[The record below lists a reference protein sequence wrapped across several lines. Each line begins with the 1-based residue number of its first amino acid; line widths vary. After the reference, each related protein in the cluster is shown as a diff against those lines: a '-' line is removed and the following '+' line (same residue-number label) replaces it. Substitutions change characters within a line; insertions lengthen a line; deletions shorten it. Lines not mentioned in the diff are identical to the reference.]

1 MKRVG
6 FKKKTYAEA
15 VHDAHMKVVAMKPK
29 QWKQRS
35 TKRARQERVYNAGI
49 PTFLAAHP
57 ICPVT
62 GEQTTQIHHSA
73 KRHGEW
79 LNLQRYWIA
88 TSITGHRWIEDN
100 KKEAEKYGLMV
111 RITETYK
118 EHVATLL
125 YRQQIQPIFYE
136 RHRKLPLVNEK
147 NEPLNS

>member
-15 VHDAHMKVVAMKPK
+15 VHEAHLKVAFMKPK

-35 TKRARQERVYNAGI
+35 TKRARQERLYNGLI
-49 PTFLAAHP
+49 QDFLAAHP

-88 TSITGHRWIEDN
+88 TSITGHMWIEDN

-118 EHVATLL
+118 EHIATLL
-125 YRQQIQPIFYE
+125 ICEQYTPIFYE
-136 RHRKLPLVNEK
+136 RHRKLPLVNEN
-147 NEPLNS
+147 NEPIHS